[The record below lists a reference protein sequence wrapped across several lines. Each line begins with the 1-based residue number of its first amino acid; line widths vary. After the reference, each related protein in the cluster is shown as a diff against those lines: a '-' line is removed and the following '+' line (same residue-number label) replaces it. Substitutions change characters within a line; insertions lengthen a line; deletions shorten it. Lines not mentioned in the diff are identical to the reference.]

1 MVNNF
6 KIKLTPICAFI
17 RINIMVL
24 TSLLDSNF
32 SDTVEKCKVAISNFH
47 IKDLVEIIIL
57 ALMLF
62 LAFHLLKG
70 RKAGA
75 LVTGL
80 IVLAGLSFLSNLFG
94 FNVLHKLFSTIL
106 GSGLFVVIIIF
117 QPEIRDALEKIG
129 NGSLK
134 GIMSFS
140 DRKKKKEQYQNAIDN
155 ICSAVTELSREST
168 GALIVIER
176 SIRLSDVIKMGVL
189 IDANVNDLLI
199 RNLFYNK
206 APLHD
211 GAVVISGDKM
221 IAAGCFLP
229 LTQRV
234 DLDSSLGTRHRAA
247 IGLAERS
254 DAIVIVVSEET
265 GGISIAYD
273 FSLLRNVKPTEL
285 KAFLLENVLRISC
298 NSSDK

>member
-1 MVNNF
+1 MR
-6 KIKLTPICAFI
+6 KGYID
-17 RINIMVL
+17 MML
-24 TSLLDSNF
+24 TSLFDSNF
-32 SDTVEKCKVAISNFH
+32 SEIIEKCKIAVKNFH
-47 IKDLVEIIIL
+47 AKDIIEIIII
-57 ALMLF
+57 AAMLF
-62 LAFHLLKG
+62 LAFQLLKG

-80 IVLAGLSFLSNLFG
+80 VVISGLSVLSSLLN
-94 FNVLHKLFSTIL
+94 FNVLYKLFSTIL
-106 GSGLFVVIIIF
+106 GSGLLVIIIIF

-140 DRKKKKEQYQNAIDN
+140 DRKKKKEQYLNAIEN
-155 ICSAVTELSREST
+155 ICSAVSELSREST

-176 SIRLSDVIKMGVL
+176 SISLSDVIKMGVV

-211 GAVVISGDKM
+211 GAVVISGDK
-221 IAAGCFLP
+221 ILAAGCFLP

-247 IGLAERS
+247 IGMAERS

-265 GGISIAYD
+265 GGISLAYD
-273 FSLLRNVKPTEL
+273 FSLVRNVKPKEL
-285 KAFLLENVLRISC
+285 KEFLLENVLRISC
-298 NSSDK
+298 NPSEK

>member
-1 MVNNF
+1 M
-6 KIKLTPICAFI
+6 L
-17 RINIMVL
+17 L
-24 TSLLDSNF
+24 TSIFDSNLK
-32 SDTVEKCKVAISNFH
+32 DIIQGCKDAICGFG
-47 IKDLVEIIIL
+47 IKDLIEVIII
-57 ALMLF
+57 AGMIF

-80 IVLAGLSFLSNLFG
+80 VVLAGLSVLSHILN
-94 FNVLHKLFSTIL
+94 FNVLYKLFSTIL
-106 GSGLFVVIIIF
+106 GSGLLVIIIIF

-140 DRKKKKEQYQNAIDN
+140 DRKRKKEQHINAIEN
-155 ICSAVTELSREST
+155 ICSAVAELSREST

-176 SIRLSDVIKMGVL
+176 SIRLSDVVKMGVV
-189 IDANVNDLLI
+189 IDANVNDLLL
-199 RNLFYNK
+199 RNLFVNR

-211 GAVVISGDKM
+211 GAVVISGDK
-221 IAAGCFLP
+221 IVAAGCFLP

-247 IGLAERS
+247 MGMAERS
-254 DAIVIVVSEET
+254 DAVVIVVSEET
-265 GGISIAYD
+265 GRISIAHD
-273 FSLLRNVKPTEL
+273 FSLIRNIGVMELRQ
-285 KAFLLENVLRISC
+285 FLHEHVLRI
-298 NSSDK
+298 NGESSDK

>member
-1 MVNNF
+1 M
-6 KIKLTPICAFI
+6 
-17 RINIMVL
+17 ML
-24 TSLLDSNF
+24 TSLLDSKF
-32 SDTVEKCKVAISNFH
+32 SEIAEKCKAVITNFKT
-47 IKDLVEIIIL
+47 KDLIEIIIL
-57 ALMLF
+57 AGILF
-62 LAFHLLKG
+62 LAFNLLKG

-80 IVLAGLSFLSNLFG
+80 VVLAGLSVLSSFLK
-94 FNVLHKLFSTIL
+94 FNVLYKLFSTIL
-106 GSGLFVVIIIF
+106 GSGLLVVIIIF

-140 DRKKKKEQYQNAIDN
+140 DRKKKKEQYLNAIEN
-155 ICSAVTELSREST
+155 ICSAVEEMSREST

-176 SIRLSDVIKMGVL
+176 SISLSDIIKMGIV
-189 IDANVNDLLI
+189 IDANVNDLLL

-211 GAVVISGDKM
+211 GAVVISGDK
-221 IAAGCFLP
+221 IVAAGCFLP

-247 IGLAERS
+247 IGMAERS

-265 GGISIAYD
+265 GGISVAYD
-273 FSLLRNVKPTEL
+273 FSLMRNIKPKEL
-285 KAFLLENVLRISC
+285 KEFLLENVLRISC
-298 NSSDK
+298 NPSDK

>member
-1 MVNNF
+1 
-6 KIKLTPICAFI
+6 
-17 RINIMVL
+17 MVL

-32 SDTVEKCKVAISNFH
+32 SEIVEKCKIAISNFH
-47 IKDLVEIIIL
+47 IKDLIEIIIL
-57 ALMLF
+57 AVMLF

-80 IVLAGLSFLSNLFG
+80 IVLSGLSVLSSLLG
-94 FNVLHKLFSTIL
+94 FNVLYKLFSTIL
-106 GSGLFVVIIIF
+106 GSGLLVVIIIF

-140 DRKKKKEQYQNAIDN
+140 DRKKKKEQYQHAIDN

-176 SIRLSDVIKMGVL
+176 SIRLSDVIKMGVM
-189 IDANVNDLLI
+189 IDANANDLLI

-211 GAVVISGDKM
+211 GAVVISGDKI

-273 FSLLRNVKPTEL
+273 FSLMRNIKPKEL
-285 KAFLLENVLRISC
+285 KEFLLENVLRISC
-298 NSSDK
+298 NPSDK

>member
-1 MVNNF
+1 MLASIF
-6 KIKLTPICAFI
+6 
-17 RINIMVL
+17 
-24 TSLLDSNF
+24 DSNF
-32 SDTVEKCKVAISNFH
+32 ADIVEKCKLAISNFH
-47 IKDLVEIIIL
+47 IKDLIEIIIL
-57 ALMLF
+57 SAIIF

-80 IVLAGLSFLSNLFG
+80 IVLGVLSMLANLLN
-94 FNVLHKLFSTIL
+94 FNVLYSLFSTIL
-106 GSGLFVVIIIF
+106 GSGLLVVIIIF

-140 DRKKKKEQYQNAIDN
+140 DRKKKKEQYLNAIDN
-155 ICSAVTELSREST
+155 ICNAVSELSEEST

-176 SIRLSDVIKMGVL
+176 SIRLSDILKTGVV
-189 IDANVNDLLI
+189 IDANVNELLI

-211 GAVVISGDKM
+211 GAVVISGDK
-221 IAAGCFLP
+221 ILAAGCFLP

-247 IGLAERS
+247 IGMAERS
-254 DAIVIVVSEET
+254 DAVVIVVSEET

-273 FSLLRNVKPTEL
+273 FSLMRNVKVSEL
-285 KAFLLENVLRISC
+285 KKFLQEHVLRIDFD
-298 NSSDK
+298 NSAESSLPDVNEESK

>member
-1 MVNNF
+1 M
-6 KIKLTPICAFI
+6 
-17 RINIMVL
+17 ML
-24 TSLLDSNF
+24 TSILDSNF
-32 SDTVEKCKVAISNFH
+32 SEIVEKCKIAISNFQV
-47 IKDLVEIIIL
+47 KDLIEIVIL
-57 ALMLF
+57 AGLLF
-62 LAFHLLKG
+62 LAFQLLRG

-80 IVLAGLSFLSNLFG
+80 VVVAGLSILSNIFNL
-94 FNVLHKLFSTIL
+94 NVLYRLFSTIL
-106 GSGLFVVIIIF
+106 GSGLLVVIIIF

-140 DRKKKKEQYQNAIDN
+140 DRKKKKEQYLNAIEN

-176 SIRLSDVIKMGVL
+176 SISLSDVVKMGVTL
-189 IDANVNDLLI
+189 DANVNDLLI
-199 RNLFYNK
+199 RNLFYDK

-211 GAVVISGDKM
+211 GAVVISGDN
-221 IAAGCFLP
+221 IVAAGCFLP

-247 IGLAERS
+247 IGMAERS

-273 FSLLRNVKPTEL
+273 FSLIRNVKPKEL
-285 KAFLLENVLRISC
+285 KEFLLENVLRISC
-298 NSSDK
+298 NPSDN

>member
-1 MVNNF
+1 M
-6 KIKLTPICAFI
+6 
-17 RINIMVL
+17 ML
-24 TSLLDSNF
+24 TSILDSNF
-32 SDTVEKCKVAISNFH
+32 SEIVEKCKIAISNFQV
-47 IKDLVEIIIL
+47 KDFVEIIIL
-57 ALMLF
+57 AGLLF
-62 LAFHLLKG
+62 LAFQLLRG

-80 IVLAGLSFLSNLFG
+80 VVVAGLSILSNIFNL
-94 FNVLHKLFSTIL
+94 NVLYRLFSTIL
-106 GSGLFVVIIIF
+106 GSGLLVVIIIF

-140 DRKKKKEQYQNAIDN
+140 DRKKKKEQYLNAIEN

-176 SIRLSDVIKMGVL
+176 SISLSDVVKMGVTL
-189 IDANVNDLLI
+189 DANVNDLLI
-199 RNLFYNK
+199 RNLFYDK

-211 GAVVISGDKM
+211 GAVVISGDK
-221 IAAGCFLP
+221 IVAAGCFLP

-247 IGLAERS
+247 IGMAERS

-273 FSLLRNVKPTEL
+273 FSLIRNVKPKAL
-285 KAFLLENVLRISC
+285 KEFLLENVLRISC
-298 NSSDK
+298 NPSDN

>member
-1 MVNNF
+1 M
-6 KIKLTPICAFI
+6 
-17 RINIMVL
+17 ML
-24 TSLLDSNF
+24 TSILDSNF
-32 SDTVEKCKVAISNFH
+32 SEIVEKCKIAISNFQV
-47 IKDLVEIIIL
+47 KDLIEIVIL
-57 ALMLF
+57 AGLLF
-62 LAFHLLKG
+62 LAFQLLRG

-80 IVLAGLSFLSNLFG
+80 VVVAGLSILSNIFNL
-94 FNVLHKLFSTIL
+94 NVLYRLFSTIL
-106 GSGLFVVIIIF
+106 GSGLLVVIIIF

-140 DRKKKKEQYQNAIDN
+140 DRKKKKEQYLNAIEN

-176 SIRLSDVIKMGVL
+176 SISLSDVVKMGVTL
-189 IDANVNDLLI
+189 DANVNDLLI
-199 RNLFYNK
+199 RNLFYDK

-211 GAVVISGDKM
+211 GAVVISGDK
-221 IAAGCFLP
+221 IVAAGCFLP

-247 IGLAERS
+247 IGMAERS

-273 FSLLRNVKPTEL
+273 FSLIRNVKPKEL
-285 KAFLLENVLRISC
+285 KEFLLENVLRISC
-298 NSSDK
+298 NPSDN

>member
-1 MVNNF
+1 M
-6 KIKLTPICAFI
+6 
-17 RINIMVL
+17 ML
-24 TSLLDSNF
+24 TSILDSNF
-32 SDTVEKCKVAISNFH
+32 TEIVDKCKIAISNFQV
-47 IKDLVEIIIL
+47 KDLIEIIIIAGL
-57 ALMLF
+57 LF
-62 LAFHLLKG
+62 LAFRLLRG

-80 IVLAGLSFLSNLFG
+80 VVVAGLSILSKILNL
-94 FNVLHKLFSTIL
+94 NVLYNLFSTIL
-106 GSGLFVVIIIF
+106 GSGLIAFIIIF

-134 GIMSFS
+134 GIMNFS
-140 DRKKKKEQYQNAIDN
+140 DRKKKKEQYLNAIEN
-155 ICSAVTELSREST
+155 ICSAVTELAREST

-176 SIRLSDVIKMGVL
+176 SISLSDVVKMGITL
-189 IDANVNDLLI
+189 DANVNDLLI

-211 GAVVISGDKM
+211 GAVVISGDK
-221 IAAGCFLP
+221 IVAAGCFLP

-247 IGLAERS
+247 IGMAERS

-265 GGISIAYD
+265 GRISIAYD
-273 FSLLRNVKPTEL
+273 FSLIRNVTPKAL
-285 KAFLLENVLRISC
+285 KEFLLENVLRISC
-298 NSSDK
+298 NPSDN

>member
-1 MVNNF
+1 M
-6 KIKLTPICAFI
+6 
-17 RINIMVL
+17 ML
-24 TSLLDSNF
+24 TSILDSNF
-32 SDTVEKCKVAISNFH
+32 SEIVEKCKIAISNFQV
-47 IKDLVEIIIL
+47 KDLIEIVIL
-57 ALMLF
+57 AGLLF
-62 LAFHLLKG
+62 LAFQLLRG

-80 IVLAGLSFLSNLFG
+80 VVVAGLSILSNIFNL
-94 FNVLHKLFSTIL
+94 NVLYRLFSTIL
-106 GSGLFVVIIIF
+106 GSGLLVVIIIF

-140 DRKKKKEQYQNAIDN
+140 DRKKKKEQYLNAIEN

-176 SIRLSDVIKMGVL
+176 SISLSDVVKMGVTL
-189 IDANVNDLLI
+189 DANVNDLLI
-199 RNLFYNK
+199 RNLFYDK

-211 GAVVISGDKM
+211 GAVVISGDK
-221 IAAGCFLP
+221 IVAAGCFLP

-247 IGLAERS
+247 IGMAERS

-273 FSLLRNVKPTEL
+273 FSLIRNVKPKEL
-285 KAFLLENVLRISC
+285 KEFLHENVLRISC
-298 NSSDK
+298 NPSDN